1 MINERLKQL
10 RKLKKITQLELAK
23 EMNVAKTTIASYEQ
37 GVSEPSIAMMTKLA
51 KYFNVSPSYLMGWDS
66 IQPNSSGQTMLF
78 DDLLS
83 IPVYESEKHL
93 IESFRNLTFEDQNSI
108 CEILYLYPQ
117 LDNESKNQLLSLL
130 NCFSKQS
137 SKIASLERKYKNLT
151 ENSL

>member
-10 RKLKKITQLELAK
+10 RKSKKITQLELAK

-37 GVSEPSIAMMTKLA
+37 GVSEPNIAMMTKLA

-66 IQPNSSGQTMLF
+66 IQPNSSGQTTLF
-78 DDLLS
+78 DDMLS
-83 IPVYESEKHL
+83 IPVYQFEKHL
-93 IESFRNLTFEDQNSI
+93 IESFRNLTSDDQNDI
-108 CEILYLYPQ
+108 CEILHLYPQ
-117 LDNESKNQLLSLL
+117 LDNESKKQLLSLL

-137 SKIASLERKYKNLT
+137 SKIALLEQKYKNLR